1 MYLFYGAIFH
11 TSDARHATVAPEK
24 DGGEGG
30 GNFFQ
35 SVALDSFKFDK
46 KLGRTM
52 LRILSASV

>member
-1 MYLFYGAIFH
+1 MSVIYQNVTFIAP
-11 TSDARHATVAPEK
+11 VAPEK

-30 GNFFQ
+30 GNLFQ

-52 LRILSASV
+52 LRILGASVGSSM

>member
-1 MYLFYGAIFH
+1 MSVIYQNVTFIAP
-11 TSDARHATVAPEK
+11 VAPEK